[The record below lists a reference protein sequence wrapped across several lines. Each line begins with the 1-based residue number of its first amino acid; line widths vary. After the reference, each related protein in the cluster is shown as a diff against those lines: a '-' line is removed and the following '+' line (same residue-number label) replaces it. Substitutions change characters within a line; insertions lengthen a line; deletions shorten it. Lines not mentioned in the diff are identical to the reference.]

1 MRVSFSYSAELKYAY
16 LSSPETERR
25 NVVYQT
31 LPSKGI
37 AAPMLSCLRRDVREF
52 AMSKDA
58 VSVQFLRQSFFV
70 RLGGSW
76 YGIVQGRAATSLRLA
91 QLPQILQFDIGW
103 FELGQTWVYVTR
115 LEEVIRSPCDDCQLD
130 RIGFRDK

>member
-16 LSSPETERR
+16 LSSPEAERR

-37 AAPMLSCLRRDVREF
+37 AAQMLSCLCRNVWEL

-58 VSVQFLRQSFFV
+58 ISVQFMRHKVLV
-70 RLGGSW
+70 CLEGSSCR
-76 YGIVQGRAATSLRLA
+76 IVQGRAATSLRLA
-91 QLPQILQFDIGW
+91 QLPQI
-103 FELGQTWVYVTR
+103 
-115 LEEVIRSPCDDCQLD
+115 
-130 RIGFRDK
+130 